1 MRTLE
6 VVLFLSVTGAAG
18 CGTFYPSPPE
28 GSPSATITEKG
39 DRKSLGW
46 YEDFTVSSID
56 ELPVSHML
64 TSGPITARIEP
75 GVRQILIRVRYL
87 HREGMG
93 LVRDQCPCEA
103 LFPIQIDL
111 RAGQKIQIDGSIDDS
126 GQVKLKL
133 IDLSTQQVIGQELT
147 EPSRPVPKTA
157 YVPVGRGAY
166 VPIQPGR

>member
-6 VVLFLSVTGAAG
+6 MVMVLSAISAAG

-28 GSPSATITEKG
+28 GSPNATLAEKG
-39 DRKSLGW
+39 TRKSLGW

-75 GVRQILIRVRYL
+75 GVRQILVRVRYL

-93 LVRDQCPCEA
+93 LALDQCPCEA

-111 RAGQKIQIDGSIDDS
+111 RAGQKIQIDGSIDNS
-126 GQVKLKL
+126 GHVNLKL
-133 IDLSTQQVIGQELT
+133 FDLSTQQVIGQELT
-147 EPSRPVPKTA
+147 KPSRPVPKTA

-166 VPIQPGR
+166 VPIQPVR